1 VSDFVLDNSVS
12 MRWLMPSLKLEDQ
25 QYADTVLKSM
35 ADFTAIVPNLWRLEV
50 ANVLLAAEKRQQLD
64 VKASEL
70 FVRQL
75 QQLSIFSDSQTA
87 NRVFSDTLLLARQHQ
102 LSSYNAAYLEL
113 ALREGLPI
121 ASLDKDLL
129 QAASSVGVPLYLC

>member
-1 VSDFVLDNSVS
+1 MSDFVLDNSVS

-35 ADFTAIVPNLWRLEV
+35 ADFTAIVPNLWHLEV

-102 LSSYNAAYLEL
+102 LSSYDAAYLEL

>member
-1 VSDFVLDNSVS
+1 MSDFVLDNSVS

-35 ADFTAIVPNLWRLEV
+35 ANSNALVPNLWRLEV
-50 ANVLLAAEKRQQLD
+50 ANVLLAAEKRQQISSA
-64 VKASEL
+64 ASDL

-75 QQLSIFSDSQTA
+75 LQLSISSDLQTA
-87 NRVFSDTLLLARQHQ
+87 NRVFSDTFLLARENH
-102 LSSYNAAYLEL
+102 LSSYDAAYLEL

-129 QAASSVGVPLYLC
+129 KAASKLGVLLYLN

>member
-1 VSDFVLDNSVS
+1 MSDFVLDNSVS

-102 LSSYNAAYLEL
+102 LSSYDAAYLEL

-129 QAASSVGVPLYLC
+129 QAASSVDVPLYLC

>member
-102 LSSYNAAYLEL
+102 LSSYDAAYLEL

-129 QAASSVGVPLYLC
+129 QAASSVDVPLYLC

>member
-35 ADFTAIVPNLWRLEV
+35 ADFTAIVPNLWHLEV

-102 LSSYNAAYLEL
+102 LSSYDAAYLEL

>member
-1 VSDFVLDNSVS
+1 MSDFVLDNSVS

-102 LSSYNAAYLEL
+102 LSSYDAAYLEL

>member
-102 LSSYNAAYLEL
+102 LSSYDAAYLEL
-113 ALREGLPI
+113 ASREGLPI

>member
-12 MRWLMPSLKLEDQ
+12 MRWLIPTLKLEDQ

-35 ADFTAIVPNLWRLEV
+35 ADATAIVPNLWRLEV
-50 ANVLLAAEKRQQLD
+50 ANVLLASEKRQQLD

-87 NRVFSDTLLLARQHQ
+87 NRVFSDTLLLARQYQ
-102 LSSYNAAYLEL
+102 LSSYDAAYLEL

-129 QAASSVGVPLYLC
+129 KAAASVGVPLYLC

>member
-102 LSSYNAAYLEL
+102 LSSYDAAYLEL